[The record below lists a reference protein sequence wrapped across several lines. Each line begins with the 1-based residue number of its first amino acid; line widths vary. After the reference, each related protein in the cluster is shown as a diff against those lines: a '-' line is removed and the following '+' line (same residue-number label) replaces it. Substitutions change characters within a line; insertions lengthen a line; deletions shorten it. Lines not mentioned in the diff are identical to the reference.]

1 MALALNLRC
10 GNPTG
15 GAIVSLWDRAGAF
28 EGSPSM
34 RALQYAPHFTFA
46 IYDTSD
52 VTEALATATMIQAA
66 KERSAAEISFNRIRT
81 FAGPP
86 LVLWAEP
93 EPTEM
98 LFEMHHQIHTAIDPT
113 LCRPHYRPGNWIP
126 HCTLAMQILPDRTAD
141 ALAFAND
148 FRGGVRAS
156 FDIVDCATFLPVMVL
171 AEVKLDQS
179 KP

>member
-10 GNPTG
+10 GNATA
-15 GAIVSLWDRAGAF
+15 GAIVSLWDRAGVF
-28 EGSPSM
+28 EDLPSM

-46 IYDTSD
+46 IYDSSD
-52 VTEALATATMIQAA
+52 VTEDLATAAMMQAA
-66 KERSAAEISFNRIRT
+66 RERSAVEIAFNRIRT

-98 LFEMHHQIHTAIDPT
+98 LFEMHRQIHAAIDPAV
-113 LCRPHYRPGNWIP
+113 CRPHYRPGNWVP
-126 HCTLAMQILPDRTAD
+126 HCTLAMRTLPDRTAD

-148 FRGGVRAS
+148 FRSGIRAS
-156 FDIVDCATFLPVMVL
+156 FDIIDCVTFLPVMVL

>member
-10 GNPTG
+10 GNATG
-15 GAIVSLWDRAGAF
+15 GAIVSLWDRVSAF
-28 EGSPSM
+28 EDSPSM

-52 VTEALATATMIQAA
+52 VTEALATAVTMQAA
-66 KERSAAEISFNRIRT
+66 KERSAVEITFNRIRT

-98 LFEMHHQIHTAIDPT
+98 LFEIHRQVHAAIDPT

-126 HCTLAMQILPDRTAD
+126 HCTLAMRTLPDRTAD
-141 ALAFAND
+141 ALAFTND

-156 FDIVDCATFLPVMVL
+156 FDIIDCVTFLPVRVV
-171 AEVKLDQS
+171 AETKLDQP